1 MRFSSASPERDTL
14 DRRDVKEAS
23 MHFPIRILS
32 DIKMREEILPIQL
45 IVNHH
50 REIPIFTGILFKI
63 LY

>member
-1 MRFSSASPERDTL
+1 
-14 DRRDVKEAS
+14 